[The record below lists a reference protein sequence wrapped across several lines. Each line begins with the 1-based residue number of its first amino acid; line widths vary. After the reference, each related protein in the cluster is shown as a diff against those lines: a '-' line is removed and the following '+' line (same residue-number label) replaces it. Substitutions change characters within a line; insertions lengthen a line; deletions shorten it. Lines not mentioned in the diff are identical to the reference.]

1 MKKKQE
7 KNMADKN
14 TFFRTDIA
22 RSKNIRVDKNSD
34 VISGFA
40 VVTKGITHDER
51 GEFDDAAL
59 DRVVDLGNKSRVGIK
74 SRFGHPNMSST
85 ALGTF
90 LGRVK
95 NFKRDG
101 DIVRADLHID
111 KTAHSTPDGDLAS
124 YVTNLAESDPNAFGS
139 SMVIY
144 WDEESREEKDANG
157 NQLPPFI
164 RVKDL
169 FSVDVVDDPAAN
181 NGLFGMPFFSE
192 SVKPSAEMTAFLDRF
207 LQEPDA
213 VGSVIAFLERYRS
226 NEKAVKTVLKKKEV
240 DKMFEELT
248 VEKLKEQRA
257 DIFDAV
263 RKQGVEEGVKQGA
276 SEGQK
281 LERERTVEILRKAET
296 FKDMGSAALEA
307 VEQGFSVE
315 QATIKFQEKQLEGLK
330 ASSAKGVGPDNPE
343 DSQDP
348 AKKSHLERAKEY
360 KEKHNCSMT
369 EALQKTAVKRQ
380 Q

>member
-1 MKKKQE
+1 MP
-7 KNMADKN
+7 DKN

-22 RSKNIRVDKNSD
+22 RSKDIRVDKNTD

-59 DRVVDLGNKSRVGIK
+59 DRVVELGNKSKLGVK

-95 NFKRDG
+95 NFRRDG
-101 DIVRADLHID
+101 DIVRADLHVD

-124 YVTNLAESDPNAFGS
+124 YVVNLAESDPNAFGS

-144 WDEESREEKDANG
+144 WDEESREEKDENG

-164 RVKDL
+164 RVKNL

-213 VGSVIAFLERYRS
+213 VGSVIAFLERYRV

-257 DIFDAV
+257 DIFDAI
-263 RKQGVEEGVKQGA
+263 RKQGVEEGVKQGVE
-276 SEGQK
+276 EGQK
-281 LERERTVEILRKAET
+281 LERERTVEILKKAET

-307 VEQGFSVE
+307 VEQGISLE
-315 QATIKFQEKQLEGLK
+315 QATIKFQDKQLEGLK
-330 ASSAKGVGPDNPE
+330 ASSTKGVGPDNPE
-343 DSQDP
+343 DPQDP
-348 AKKSHLERAKEY
+348 KKKSHLERANEY
-360 KEKHNCSMT
+360 KEKHNCSLT
-369 EALQKTAVKRQ
+369 EALQKTAEKRQ